1 MFLSWPGQHDLED
14 CASAPAPG
22 SVMDARGYFSP
33 QTALASHLKPKKP
46 RAQTEDMRHR
56 STTRQLGCA
65 PPAVPCHG
73 LRVRTQISFLNS

>member
-14 CASAPAPG
+14 CPSAPAPG
-22 SVMDARGYFSP
+22 SAMDARSYFSQ
-33 QTALASHLKPKKP
+33 QTALASRLKPKKP

-65 PPAVPCHG
+65 PPPAV
-73 LRVRTQISFLNS
+73 LRV